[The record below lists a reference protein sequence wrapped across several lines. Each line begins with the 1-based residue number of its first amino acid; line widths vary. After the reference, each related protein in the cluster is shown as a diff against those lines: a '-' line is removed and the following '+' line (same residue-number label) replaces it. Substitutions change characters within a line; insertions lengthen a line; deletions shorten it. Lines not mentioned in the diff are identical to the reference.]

1 MKKLCFVALV
11 AIFSFGSI
19 YAQGGFSGGLH
30 LGIPS
35 GDVSDFTSLNVGV
48 DVTYLFEVSDGFEAG
63 ITSGYTHFIGKDTT
77 IDFGGEGSF
86 TSQVED
92 FGFIP
97 LAGTARYGFSDQI
110 FGAVDLGYG
119 ISTNGGTGGFYYQP
133 KVGYNGET
141 IDFFGFYKGISRDGS
156 TVGSFGVGAAY
167 KFN

>member
-1 MKKLCFVALV
+1 MKKLCLVALLAV
-11 AIFSFGSI
+11 FSISSMN
-19 YAQGGFSGGLH
+19 AQGSFSGGLH

-35 GDVSDFTSLNVGV
+35 GDVSDFSSLNIGV
-48 DVTYLFEVSDGFEAG
+48 DLSYLFEVSDGFDAG
-63 ITSGYTHFIGKDTT
+63 FTTGYTHFLGKETT

-86 TSQVED
+86 TIDAED

-97 LAGTARYGFSDQI
+97 IAGTARYAFSDQM

-133 KVGYNGET
+133 KVGYSGET
-141 IDFFGFYKGISRDGS
+141 LDVFGFYKGISADGA
-156 TVGSFGVGAAY
+156 TVGAFGVGAAY